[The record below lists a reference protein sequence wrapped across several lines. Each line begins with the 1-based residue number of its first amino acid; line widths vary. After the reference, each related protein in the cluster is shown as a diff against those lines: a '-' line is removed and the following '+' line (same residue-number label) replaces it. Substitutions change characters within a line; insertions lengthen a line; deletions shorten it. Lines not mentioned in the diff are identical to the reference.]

1 MKKTKILYW
10 VFTGLFAI
18 MMVGS
23 AIPDIF
29 SVQIAREGFT
39 KIGMP
44 VYLLPFLGWA
54 KFAGVVAI
62 LLPGFS
68 RLKEWAYAGLFF
80 DLIGATYA
88 IIASGQAV
96 GQWAPMVL
104 PVALAVLSYVYYQ
117 KKVHIKNVHNTTVSG
132 EKLQKAVAA

>member
-10 VFTGLFAI
+10 VFTALFAI
-18 MMVGS
+18 MMVLS

-29 SVQIAREGFT
+29 SVQIARDGFT

-54 KFAGVVAI
+54 KFAGVLAI
-62 LLPGFS
+62 IMPGRH

-88 IIASGQAV
+88 IIASGQAADS
-96 GQWAPMVL
+96 WAPMAL
-104 PVALAVLSYVYYQ
+104 PIALAIASYVFYH
-117 KKVHIKNVHNTTVSG
+117 KVRRLNSSVVTGASTN
-132 EKLQKAVAA
+132 KAQAAIA